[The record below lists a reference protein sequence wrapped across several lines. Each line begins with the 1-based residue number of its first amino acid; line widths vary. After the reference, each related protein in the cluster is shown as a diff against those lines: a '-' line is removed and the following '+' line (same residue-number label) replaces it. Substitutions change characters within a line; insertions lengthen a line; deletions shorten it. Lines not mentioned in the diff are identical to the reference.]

1 MSEPSFELLK
11 YWFRLNFLQVTL
23 LGDGLV
29 QVVGNGTGKDVP
41 TEVVG
46 GNLGLY

>member
-11 YWFRLNFLQVTL
+11 YWFGLNLLQVAL
-23 LGDGLV
+23 SGDGLV
-29 QVVGNGTGKDVP
+29 QIVGNGTGEDVP

-46 GNLGLY
+46 GNLCLY